1 MRWVLIIAILVLCA
15 VESSA
20 QRYYWQSGTKEKK
33 IKNLTIDGGGGF
45 RMYTGDIKT
54 DGSLFNKWKL
64 AYGLGARYQWR
75 PKIGFALE
83 LAGRSYEGEKDHGG
97 YEDALDQMTG
107 KLWEGNLTFQ
117 YSFLRWEDFTVRQ
130 FTDRD
135 PVRKTNGYVGVGFG
149 GALFSSSYT
158 SRMYVKQT
166 VTWVDSITMIS
177 TDTTIF
183 VPIDNSGSG
192 GGFGM
197 YVPVVFG
204 MRYRFTPAWSLGF
217 EMQYH
222 VYITKN
228 IDALA
233 TKKYDGMFTAFARVG
248 YTFGQKKR
256 QGDVKKFSKKGKGR

>member
-1 MRWVLIIAILVLCA
+1 
-15 VESSA
+15 
-20 QRYYWQSGTKEKK
+20 
-33 IKNLTIDGGGGF
+33 
-45 RMYTGDIKT
+45 MYTGDIKT

-117 YSFLRWEDFTVRQ
+117 YSFLRWEDFTARQ

>member
-1 MRWVLIIAILVLCA
+1 
-15 VESSA
+15 
-20 QRYYWQSGTKEKK
+20 
-33 IKNLTIDGGGGF
+33 
-45 RMYTGDIKT
+45 MYTGDIKT

-64 AYGLGARYQWR
+64 ACGIGARYQWR
-75 PKIGFALE
+75 PKIGFGLE

-97 YEDALDQMTG
+97 FEDAIDKMTG

-130 FTDRD
+130 FTERD
-135 PVRKTNGYVGVGFG
+135 PVRKTNGYVVVGFG
-149 GALFSSSYT
+149 GSLFSSSYT
-158 SRMYVKQT
+158 SRMYTKQT
-166 VTWVDSITMIS
+166 FTVVDSVTMIS
-177 TDTTIF
+177 SDTTLF
-183 VPIDNSGSG
+183 TPVDNSGSA

-197 YVPVVFG
+197 YVPVLFG

-217 EMQYH
+217 EMQYQ

-233 TKKYDGMFTAFARVG
+233 SKKYDGMFNIFARLG